1 MTARPDTDGESLDS
15 PRTRYIAGILAL
27 AVLTVAIFAGA
38 GRLPS
43 AAQTVLGFS
52 VIFFVGA
59 LVWLSSAVRR
69 RDGAEPAR
77 AAAATLNAY
86 GVALVAALVAYYL
99 LWGQEWAWLVG
110 LLPAAVCVTSAWRMS
125 RA

>member
-1 MTARPDTDGESLDS
+1 MTARPDAHDGSRES
-15 PRTRYIAGILAL
+15 RTPYVAGLLAL
-27 AVLTVAIFAGA
+27 AVLTVVIFAGA

-59 LVWLSSAVRR
+59 LVWLRSAVRR
-69 RDGAEPAR
+69 RDGAEPAQ

-86 GVALVAALVAYYL
+86 GVALIIALVAYYPL
-99 LWGQEWAWLVG
+99 RGQEWAGLVG
-110 LLPAAVCVTSAWRMS
+110 LLPAAVCVTNAWRMT
-125 RA
+125 RD

>member
-1 MTARPDTDGESLDS
+1 MTARPDAHDRSRES
-15 PRTRYIAGILAL
+15 RTPYVAGLLAL
-27 AVLTVAIFAGA
+27 AVLTVVIFAGA

-59 LVWLSSAVRR
+59 LVWLRSAVRR
-69 RDGAEPAR
+69 RDGAEPAQ

-86 GVALVAALVAYYL
+86 GVALVIALVAYYL
-99 LWGQEWAWLVG
+99 LRGQEWAWLVG
-110 LLPAAVCVTSAWRMS
+110 LLPAAVCVTNAWRMT
-125 RA
+125 RD